1 MAETRPFNFT
11 TDDQFNLQS
20 VQMRSTNNEMPIY
33 GQTDLKVNLSVY
45 GIGTLYSTFVYLHH
59 FKYSVTVVPFL
70 L

>member
-1 MAETRPFNFT
+1 
-11 TDDQFNLQS
+11 
-20 VQMRSTNNEMPIY
+20 MPIY